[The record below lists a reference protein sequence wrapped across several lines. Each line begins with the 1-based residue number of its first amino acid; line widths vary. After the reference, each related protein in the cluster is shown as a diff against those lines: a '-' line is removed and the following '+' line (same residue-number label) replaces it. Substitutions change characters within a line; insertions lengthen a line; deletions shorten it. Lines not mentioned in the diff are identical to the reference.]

1 MGRVSRA
8 YGKLK
13 GQGHGSSLI
22 APIADQGAQRLLSSP
37 GFVGTAE
44 GGDKG
49 ASLGPLI
56 KRLQKCVP
64 SSVHNSWN
72 SGNQFSYLLSNFRS
86 AIRNVNYVGEPLS
99 DPFNFDVTREAKMKG
114 EKRGASEEIPNRTS
128 PIDFVEF
135 DWWNGILE
143 RAMVKRHNRFA
154 FLTLRDT

>member
-1 MGRVSRA
+1 M
-8 YGKLK
+8 
-13 GQGHGSSLI
+13 
-22 APIADQGAQRLLSSP
+22 
-37 GFVGTAE
+37 
-44 GGDKG
+44 
-49 ASLGPLI
+49 
-56 KRLQKCVP
+56 
-64 SSVHNSWN
+64 
-72 SGNQFSYLLSNFRS
+72 
-86 AIRNVNYVGEPLS
+86 S